1 LRVLADNRVLDAL
14 IHVDPENDAVA
25 RPPVNL
31 PTRERVVAEV
41 NAALAAGGVKAASVN
56 MHYLSTGLDVEVVL
70 PAPSSRTAVS
80 DEPSLARV
88 DLDALRRRLGAR
100 KLNVL
105 QGVDALQAESSV
117 STEAGPGETVASA
130 KAEQPH
136 SAT

>member
-1 LRVLADNRVLDAL
+1 
-14 IHVDPENDAVA
+14 
-25 RPPVNL
+25 
-31 PTRERVVAEV
+31 
-41 NAALAAGGVKAASVN
+41 

-70 PAPSSRTAVS
+70 PAPGARTAES
-80 DEPSLARV
+80 DEPCLARV

-105 QGVDALQAESSV
+105 QGVDAPQAESSV
-117 STEAGPGETVASA
+117 STEAGAGDASA